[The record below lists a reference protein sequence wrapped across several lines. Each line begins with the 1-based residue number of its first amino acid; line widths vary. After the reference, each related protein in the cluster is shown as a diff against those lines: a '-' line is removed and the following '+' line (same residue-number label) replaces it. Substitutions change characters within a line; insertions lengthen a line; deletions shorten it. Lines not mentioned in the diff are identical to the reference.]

1 MKQNVISNALATLD
15 ANSEKSSVQKKRIQD
30 EGTTTKNDRHS
41 TGSTGRS
48 TPVKRSLHKR
58 YFSISKEALTG
69 SSGGNETE
77 QSKLETSYP
86 TTQQTVAAALPTMR
100 DGRENQETV
109 LASSSNSL
117 TLNRKLIKRFGSLS
131 PGDKEFVRK
140 VFEGEEF
147 NKMPKSNGEVLGK
160 T

>member
-1 MKQNVISNALATLD
+1 MKRGVISNALATLD
-15 ANSEKSSVQKKRIQD
+15 ANSEKSSTQKKD
-30 EGTTTKNDRHS
+30 ESTTTKNDCRG
-41 TGSTGRS
+41 TGSTTRT
-48 TPVKRSLHKR
+48 TPVRRSLHKR
-58 YFSISKEALTG
+58 YFSISKEARTG
-69 SSGGNETE
+69 SSGSDETE
-77 QSKLETSYP
+77 KSKLEPSYP
-86 TTQQTVAAALPTMR
+86 ATQQTVAAALPPMR

-147 NKMPKSNGEVLGK
+147 NEMPKSNGEVLGE
-160 T
+160 TQAN